1 MKKKKTTTAI
11 IVVLVIALLASCIG
25 IFVFYSKSRDLQQ
38 EASKATSQLNSNM
51 QTVYVATRPIVK
63 GETLTADGDNAN
75 VEQQP
80 IYTGLESTSY
90 MTEDQLGATLTVDL
104 NTGEPVMSNMI
115 TTETLAA
122 DTRWYE
128 VNSAEIMATQNEGDC
143 VDVRIA
149 FPDGDDFIVLPKK
162 YISDL
167 QKSSCIFNTK
177 LNEEEIV
184 RFSSAIIDAY
194 TISGCKIYTT
204 KYVES
209 NLQDEAIPTYPVKE
223 ANIELINSDP
233 NILTK
238 AEKTLNLNA
247 RLSLESRI
255 GNIEDEDLQNLDSKY
270 DEKKSKKETKWQD
283 EESSQSSEQSSD
295 IDYGGDSSST
305 ESTESSDSKQ

>member
-184 RFSSAIIDAY
+184 RFRSAIIDAY

-204 KYVES
+204 KY
-209 NLQDEAIPTYPVKE
+209 A
-223 ANIELINSDP
+223 
-233 NILTK
+233 
-238 AEKTLNLNA
+238 
-247 RLSLESRI
+247 
-255 GNIEDEDLQNLDSKY
+255 G
-270 DEKKSKKETKWQD
+270 
-283 EESSQSSEQSSD
+283 
-295 IDYGGDSSST
+295 
-305 ESTESSDSKQ
+305 

>member
-1 MKKKKTTTAI
+1 
-11 IVVLVIALLASCIG
+11 
-25 IFVFYSKSRDLQQ
+25 
-38 EASKATSQLNSNM
+38 M

-184 RFSSAIIDAY
+184 RFRSAIIDAY

-209 NLQDEAIPTYPVKE
+209 NLQDEATPTYPVKE

-255 GNIEDEDLQNLDSKY
+255 GNIEDVDLQNLDSKY

-305 ESTESSDSKQ
+305 ESTENSDSKQ

>member
-184 RFSSAIIDAY
+184 RFRSAIIDAY

-209 NLQDEAIPTYPVKE
+209 NLQDEATPTYPVKE

-270 DEKKSKKETKWQD
+270 DEKKSKKETQNTNNL
-283 EESSQSSEQSSD
+283 SM
-295 IDYGGDSSST
+295 I
-305 ESTESSDSKQ
+305 

>member
-1 MKKKKTTTAI
+1 
-11 IVVLVIALLASCIG
+11 
-25 IFVFYSKSRDLQQ
+25 
-38 EASKATSQLNSNM
+38 M

-149 FPDGDDFIVLPKK
+149 FPDGEDFIVLPKK

-184 RFSSAIIDAY
+184 RFRSAIIDAY

-209 NLQDEAIPTYPVKE
+209 NLQDEATPTYPVKE

-305 ESTESSDSKQ
+305 ESTESSDSKQQ